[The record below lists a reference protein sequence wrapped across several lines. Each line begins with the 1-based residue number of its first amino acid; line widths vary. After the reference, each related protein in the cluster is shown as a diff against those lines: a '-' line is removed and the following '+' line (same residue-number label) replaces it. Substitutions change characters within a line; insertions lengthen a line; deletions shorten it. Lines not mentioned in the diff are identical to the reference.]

1 MATIGTMNPTLLDVQ
16 SRLDPNNAVA
26 QIIEMMNQTNE
37 IVQDMTM
44 VEGNLP
50 TGHKTTVRTGLPE
63 ATWRMLNYG
72 V

>member
-50 TGHKTTVRTGLPE
+50 TGHITTVRTVLPE
-63 ATWRMLNYG
+63 ATC
-72 V
+72 

>member
-50 TGHKTTVRTGLPE
+50 TVIKQLYVQACRSNM
-63 ATWRMLNYG
+63 AYA
-72 V
+72 